1 MGLGIVFAFSFD
13 TTGPR
18 RHEVSDREREIVPD
32 EDVHDY
38 DRDVTTTTPV
48 GEHTTV
54 RDRETVPAADGSG
67 DRVETPDP
75 NRRRETP

>member
-1 MGLGIVFAFSFD
+1 VFAFSFD

-18 RHEVSDREREIVPD
+18 RREVIDREREIVPD

-48 GEHTTV
+48 GERTAV
-54 RDRETVPAADGSG
+54 RARETVPAADGSG
-67 DRVETPDP
+67 ERVDIRDP
-75 NRRRETP
+75 NRRETT